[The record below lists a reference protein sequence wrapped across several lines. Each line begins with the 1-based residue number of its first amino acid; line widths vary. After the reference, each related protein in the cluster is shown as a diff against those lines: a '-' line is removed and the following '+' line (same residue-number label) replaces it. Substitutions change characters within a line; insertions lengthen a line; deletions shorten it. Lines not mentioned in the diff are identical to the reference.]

1 MSYTYER
8 LSAIEEAVKRL
19 NLNMGE
25 FEFDHT
31 KQFILDLTKDGRHE
45 AAKDD
50 ENAKSKAL
58 QGK

>member
-8 LSAIEEAVKRL
+8 LAAIEEAVKRL
-19 NLNMGE
+19 NLSMGE

-50 ENAKSKAL
+50 INEQAKAD
-58 QGK
+58 